1 MTASS
6 CDWPRERTPDLAQQ
20 AASEAAMPARTASA
34 AATPGLATSL
44 SSLVTSS
51 TLFQVAAGDHTG
63 IDADL

>member
-1 MTASS
+1 
-6 CDWPRERTPDLAQQ
+6 
-20 AASEAAMPARTASA
+20 MPARTASA